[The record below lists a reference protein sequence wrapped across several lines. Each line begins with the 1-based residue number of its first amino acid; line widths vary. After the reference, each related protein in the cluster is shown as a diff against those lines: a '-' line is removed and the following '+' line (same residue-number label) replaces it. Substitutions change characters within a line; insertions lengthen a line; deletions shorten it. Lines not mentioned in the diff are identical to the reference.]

1 MSPELVA
8 RLNAAV
14 RKVMSSPQAQEQL
27 IKTSMETFDFDVP
40 RFNQFIASE
49 IKQWAPMVKQVKAD

>member
-1 MSPELVA
+1 
-8 RLNAAV
+8 
-14 RKVMSSPQAQEQL
+14 MSSPQAQEQL

-49 IKQWAPMVKQVKAD
+49 IKLWAPMVKQVKTD

>member
-49 IKQWAPMVKQVKAD
+49 IKTWAPMVKQVKTD

>member
-1 MSPELVA
+1 MSPELVT

-40 RFNQFIASE
+40 RFNQFIVSE
-49 IKQWAPMVKQVKAD
+49 IKQWAPMVKQVNAD